1 MKEKLGFNPW
11 FKMWL
16 RPRETIRAITEKNP
30 NFRLVWLSLVYSLPS
45 MFYIAQK
52 LSWGENVNFWLIL
65 AICALVAIPV
75 GFIGFCVN
83 SFLLM
88 LTGKLL
94 KGTSSFKNIRAAF
107 AWSSVPNTVNIA
119 LWVIL
124 FIAFGSHVFL
134 QNFPTMLYS
143 GVHGALL
150 QAALLLQVVVA
161 IWMLVIFLH
170 ALGEVQGFSAWMA
183 LLNVVLA
190 LILWMVVLFV
200 LGWIVSLFTGASV

>member
-11 FKMWL
+11 FKMWT
-16 RPRETIRAITEKNP
+16 RPRETIRAIVKANP

-45 MFYIAQK
+45 MFYVAQK
-52 LSWGENVNFWLIL
+52 LSWGASVNFWLIL
-65 AICALVAIPV
+65 GVCALLAIPI
-75 GFIGFCVN
+75 GFIGFCLN

-94 KGTSSFKNIRAAF
+94 KGKGSFKDIRAAF
-107 AWSSVPNTVNIA
+107 AWSSVPNVVNIA
-119 LWVIL
+119 LWVLL

-134 QNFPTMLYS
+134 HNFPSMLYA
-143 GVHGALL
+143 GVHGAIL
-150 QAALLLQVVVA
+150 QGALILQLVVA

-190 LILWMVVLFV
+190 LILWMVVFFV
-200 LGWIVSLFTGASV
+200 LGWVLSLFTGGAV

>member
-11 FKMWL
+11 FKMWTS
-16 RPRETIRAITEKNP
+16 PRETIRAIVKANP

-45 MFYIAQK
+45 MFYVAQK
-52 LSWGENVNFWLIL
+52 LSWGASVNFWLIL
-65 AICALVAIPV
+65 GICALLAIPI
-75 GFIGFCVN
+75 GFIGFCLN

-94 KGTSSFKNIRAAF
+94 KGTGSFKNIRAAF
-107 AWSSVPNTVNIA
+107 AWSSVPNVVNIA
-119 LWVIL
+119 LWVLL
-124 FIAFGSHVFL
+124 FVSFGAHVFL
-134 QNFPTMLYS
+134 HNFPSMLYS
-143 GVHGALL
+143 GVHGAIL
-150 QAALLLQVVVA
+150 QAALILQVVVA

-200 LGWIVSLFTGASV
+200 LGWVISLFTGGAV